1 MTAQA
6 TTLEAMSG
14 WMTEPGLQNEQSKV
28 RSIQLGDVRLTY
40 IVDGAMGLTPAGFF
54 PDVPGAYWASH
65 ADALDA
71 QGRVAMPAGGLLV
84 ERDGRALLID
94 AGLGD
99 FNNAMSIG
107 GVSIGAANCGA
118 LPDTLAAL
126 GHSPTDIEAV
136 AFTHLH
142 TDHTGW
148 AFVPDGG
155 GGYRKFFPD
164 ARYLLAAQE
173 WAPHGRGELIPG
185 APSRAAMIEP
195 LGGVHTEFADGEQI
209 FPGVHAVVT
218 PGHSPGHT
226 SYVIS
231 TTAGRLIAFGDAFHI
246 PAQLAHQ
253 TWPSKPDVDGVAV
266 LAARTRLFAE
276 LTEPDTLA
284 FAFHFG
290 DQAFGRVVR
299 DDQGLAGWQPVAAVA
314 LLPTPRLL
322 DA

>member
-1 MTAQA
+1 
-6 TTLEAMSG
+6 L
-14 WMTEPGLQNEQSKV
+14 TETGLLNEQSAV

-40 IVDGAMGLTPAGFF
+40 VVDGAMGLTPGGFF
-54 PDVPGAYWASH
+54 PDVPTAYWASH
-65 ADALDA
+65 ADVLDA

-99 FNNAMSIG
+99 VNTAMSIG
-107 GVSIGAANCGA
+107 GVSIGTANCGA

-126 GHSPTDIEAV
+126 GRSPADIEGV

-164 ARYLLAAQE
+164 ARYLVAAE
-173 WAPHGRGELIPG
+173 ELAPHRRGDLVPG
-185 APSRAAMIEP
+185 APSRSAVIEP
-195 LGGVHTEFADGEQI
+195 LESVHSQIADGEQI
-209 FPGVHAVVT
+209 FPGVRAVVT

-231 TTAGRLIAFGDAFHI
+231 TSASRLIAFGDAFHI
-246 PAQLAHQ
+246 PAQLAHPD
-253 TWPSKPDVDGVAV
+253 WPSKPDVDGVAV
-266 LAARTRLFAE
+266 MAARKRLVAE
-276 LTEPDTLA
+276 LTEPDTLG

-299 DDQGLAGWQPVAAVA
+299 DEQGLPGWQPVPAVA

-322 DA
+322 GA

>member
-1 MTAQA
+1 VARQ
-6 TTLEAMSG
+6 L
-14 WMTEPGLQNEQSKV
+14 TETGLLNEQSAV

-40 IVDGAMGLTPAGFF
+40 VVDGAMGLTPGGFF
-54 PDVPGAYWASH
+54 PDVPTAYWASH
-65 ADALDA
+65 ADVLDA

-99 FNNAMSIG
+99 VNTAMSIG
-107 GVSIGAANCGA
+107 GVSIGTANCGA

-126 GHSPTDIEAV
+126 GRSPADIESV

-155 GGYRKFFPD
+155 GGYRKFFRD
-164 ARYLLAAQE
+164 ARYLVAAEE
-173 WAPHGRGELIPG
+173 WAPHGRGDLVPG
-185 APSRAAMIEP
+185 APSRSAVIEP
-195 LGGVHTEFADGEQI
+195 LESVRSQIADGEQI

-231 TTAGRLIAFGDAFHI
+231 TSASRLIVFGDAFHI
-246 PAQLAHQ
+246 PAQLAHPD
-253 TWPSKPDVDGVAV
+253 WPSKPDVDGVAV
-266 LAARTRLFAE
+266 MAARKRLVAE
-276 LTEPDTLA
+276 LTEPDTLG

-299 DDQGLAGWQPVAAVA
+299 DEQGLPGWQPVPAVA

-322 DA
+322 GA

>member
-1 MTAQA
+1 LAET
-6 TTLEAMSG
+6 
-14 WMTEPGLQNEQSKV
+14 GLLNEQSAV

-40 IVDGAMGLTPAGFF
+40 VVDGAMGLTPGGFF
-54 PDVPGAYWASH
+54 PDVPTAYWASH
-65 ADALDA
+65 ADVLDA

-99 FNNAMSIG
+99 VNTAMSIG
-107 GVSIGAANCGA
+107 GVSIGTANCGA

-126 GHSPTDIEAV
+126 GHSPANIQSV
-136 AFTHLH
+136 VFTHLH

-155 GGYRKFFPD
+155 GGYRKFFQD
-164 ARYLLAAQE
+164 ARYLVAAEE
-173 WAPHGRGELIPG
+173 WAPHGRGDLVPG
-185 APSRAAMIEP
+185 APSRSAVIEP
-195 LGGVHTEFADGEQI
+195 LEGVHSQIADGEQI

-231 TTAGRLIAFGDAFHI
+231 TSASRLIVFGDAFHI
-246 PAQLAHQ
+246 PAQLAHPD
-253 TWPSKPDVDGVAV
+253 WPSKPDVGGVAAM
-266 LAARTRLFAE
+266 AARKRLFAE
-276 LTEPDTLA
+276 LTEPDTLG

-299 DDQGLAGWQPVAAVA
+299 DEQGLPGWQPVPAVA

-322 DA
+322 GA

>member
-1 MTAQA
+1 
-6 TTLEAMSG
+6 L
-14 WMTEPGLQNEQSKV
+14 TETGLLNEQSAV

-40 IVDGAMGLTPAGFF
+40 VVDGAMGLTPGGFF
-54 PDVPGAYWASH
+54 PDVPTAYWASH
-65 ADALDA
+65 ADVLDA

-99 FNNAMSIG
+99 VNTAMSIG
-107 GVSIGAANCGA
+107 GVSIGTANCGA

-126 GHSPTDIEAV
+126 GRSPADIEGV

-148 AFVPDGG
+148 ACVPDGG

-164 ARYLLAAQE
+164 ARYLLAAE
-173 WAPHGRGELIPG
+173 ELAPHRRGDLVPG
-185 APSRAAMIEP
+185 APSRSAVIEP
-195 LGGVHTEFADGEQI
+195 LESVHSQIADGEQI
-209 FPGVHAVVT
+209 FPGVRAVVT

-231 TTAGRLIAFGDAFHI
+231 TSASRLIAFGDAFHI
-246 PAQLAHQ
+246 PAQLAHPD
-253 TWPSKPDVDGVAV
+253 WPSKPDVDGVAV
-266 LAARTRLFAE
+266 MAARKRLVAE
-276 LTEPDTLA
+276 LTEPDTLG

-299 DDQGLAGWQPVAAVA
+299 DEQGLPGWQPVPAVA

-322 DA
+322 GA

>member
-1 MTAQA
+1 MAGQLAET
-6 TTLEAMSG
+6 
-14 WMTEPGLQNEQSKV
+14 GLLNEQSAV

-40 IVDGAMGLTPAGFF
+40 VVDGAMGLTPGGFF
-54 PDVPGAYWASH
+54 PDVPTAYWASH
-65 ADALDA
+65 ADVLDA

-99 FNNAMSIG
+99 VNTAMSIG
-107 GVSIGAANCGA
+107 GVSIGTANCGA

-126 GHSPTDIEAV
+126 GRSRADIESV

-155 GGYRKFFPD
+155 GGYRKFFQD
-164 ARYLLAAQE
+164 ARYLVAAEE
-173 WAPHGRGELIPG
+173 WAPHGRGDLVPG
-185 APSRAAMIEP
+185 APSRSAVIEP
-195 LGGVHTEFADGEQI
+195 LESVHSQIADGEQI

-231 TTAGRLIAFGDAFHI
+231 TSAGRLIVFGDAFHI
-246 PAQLAHQ
+246 PAQLAHPD
-253 TWPSKPDVDGVAV
+253 WPSKPDVDGVAV
-266 LAARTRLFAE
+266 MAARKRLVAE
-276 LTEPDTLA
+276 LTEPDTLG

-299 DDQGLAGWQPVAAVA
+299 DEQGLPGWQAVPAVA

-322 DA
+322 GA

>member
-1 MTAQA
+1 
-6 TTLEAMSG
+6 L
-14 WMTEPGLQNEQSKV
+14 TETGLLNEQSAV

-40 IVDGAMGLTPAGFF
+40 VVDGAMGLTPGGFF
-54 PDVPGAYWASH
+54 PDVPTAYWASH
-65 ADALDA
+65 ADVLDA

-84 ERDGRALLID
+84 ERDGRTLLID

-99 FNNAMSIG
+99 VNTAMSIG
-107 GVSIGAANCGA
+107 GVSIGTANCGA

-126 GHSPTDIEAV
+126 GRSPADIEGV

-164 ARYLLAAQE
+164 ARYLLAAE
-173 WAPHGRGELIPG
+173 ELAPHRRGDLVPG
-185 APSRAAMIEP
+185 APSRSAVIEP
-195 LGGVHTEFADGEQI
+195 LESVHSQIADGEQI
-209 FPGVHAVVT
+209 FPGVRAVVT

-231 TTAGRLIAFGDAFHI
+231 TSASRLIAFGDAFHI
-246 PAQLAHQ
+246 PAQLAHPD
-253 TWPSKPDVDGVAV
+253 WPSKPDVDGVAV
-266 LAARTRLFAE
+266 MAARKRLVAE
-276 LTEPDTLA
+276 LTEPDTLG

-299 DDQGLAGWQPVAAVA
+299 DEQGLPGWQPVPAVA

-322 DA
+322 GA

>member
-1 MTAQA
+1 MAGQLAET
-6 TTLEAMSG
+6 
-14 WMTEPGLQNEQSKV
+14 GLLNEQSAV

-40 IVDGAMGLTPAGFF
+40 VVDGAMGLTPGGFF
-54 PDVPGAYWASH
+54 PDVPTAYWASH
-65 ADALDA
+65 ADVLDA

-99 FNNAMSIG
+99 VNTAMSIG
-107 GVSIGAANCGA
+107 GVSIGTANCGA

-126 GHSPTDIEAV
+126 GHSPANIQSV
-136 AFTHLH
+136 VFTHLH

-155 GGYRKFFPD
+155 GGYRKFFQD
-164 ARYLLAAQE
+164 ARYLVAAEE
-173 WAPHGRGELIPG
+173 WAPHGRGDLVPG
-185 APSRAAMIEP
+185 APSRSAVIEP
-195 LGGVHTEFADGEQI
+195 LEGVHSQIADGEQI

-231 TTAGRLIAFGDAFHI
+231 TSASRLIVFGDAFHI
-246 PAQLAHQ
+246 PAQLAHPD
-253 TWPSKPDVDGVAV
+253 WPSKPDVDGVAV
-266 LAARTRLFAE
+266 MAARKRLVAE
-276 LTEPDTLA
+276 LTEPDTLG

-299 DDQGLAGWQPVAAVA
+299 DEQGLPGWQPVPAVA

-322 DA
+322 GA